1 MAVILLSTP
10 SGELVRHLRQHRYF
24 HMLGDTRLKALAEE
38 AACYRFAPGEVIF
51 LDGEPCAGLWIIHK
65 GQVKVFKT
73 SPDGHEH
80 ILDLLG
86 PDDSINDVAGLDGGP
101 NPASAAALSEVTAC
115 CLAHETLARAIQADP
130 LLAMSLIQSLA
141 ARNRFLV
148 EQVEGLALYSVT
160 TRVARFL
167 LRQMDDPAL
176 ATPAINR
183 TTIAAHLAIKPETLS
198 RALASL
204 EKAGAITVE
213 RATITVLR
221 ADLLRLAAL
230 Q

>member
-1 MAVILLSTP
+1 MAALLFSTP
-10 SGELVRHLRQHRYF
+10 NGELVRHLRQHRYF
-24 HMLGDTRLKALAEE
+24 HMLSAARLEALAGE
-38 AACYRFAPGEVIF
+38 AACYRFVAGEVIL
-51 LDGEPCAGLWIIHK
+51 LDGEPCAGLWIIHC
-65 GQVKVFKT
+65 GQIKVFKT

-80 ILDLLG
+80 ILHLLG
-86 PDDSINDVAGLDGGP
+86 PDDSLNDVAGLDGGP

-115 CLAHETLARAIQADP
+115 CLAHETLVRAAQEDP
-130 LLAMSLIQSLA
+130 ALALSLIQSLA
-141 ARNRFLV
+141 TRTRFLV

-167 LRQMDDPAL
+167 IRQMDNPAL
-176 ATPAINR
+176 TAPAINR

-204 EKAGAITVE
+204 ERTGAIAVG
-213 RATITVLR
+213 RSTITVLR
-221 ADLLRLAAL
+221 VDLLRLAAM